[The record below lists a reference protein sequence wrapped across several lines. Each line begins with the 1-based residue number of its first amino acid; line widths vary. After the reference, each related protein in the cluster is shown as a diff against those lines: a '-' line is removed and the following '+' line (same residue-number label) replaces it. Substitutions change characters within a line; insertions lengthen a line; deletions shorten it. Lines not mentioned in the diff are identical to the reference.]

1 MSGQTGY
8 QDYTFDNVYFGRNAT
23 VPNIGAQQFTETDGA
38 FKVYTPLGQSDDW
51 IIALNIKT
59 PKIFKIP
66 AFIYSDIG
74 IYNAK
79 GLDAPEMLYSLGVGV
94 PLIKDI
100 IEVYFPVLNSKNI
113 TDVQK
118 LNNSNRY
125 LDQIRFTF
133 YLNRANPFEVIKNN
147 LPF

>member
-1 MSGQTGY
+1 MS
-8 QDYTFDNVYFGRNAT
+8 NA
-23 VPNIGAQQFTETDGA
+23 VGLET
-38 FKVYTPLGQSDDW
+38 
-51 IIALNIKT
+51 
-59 PKIFKIP
+59 
-66 AFIYSDIG
+66 
-74 IYNAK
+74 
-79 GLDAPEMLYSLGVGV
+79 PEMLYSLGVGV

-118 LNNSNRY
+118 LNNSTRY